1 MQKVHQLQR
10 LLCLSQADENDDLLP
25 VGWRDEYEVTFVRN
39 PVKILSLLQEQAF
52 DGVFVCAN
60 SFRDVVGLGELLR
73 DSQILKNLPDAVALL
88 DREQKI
94 VWWNERLL
102 AWTDKKELRGQPFM
116 DCFPDTPLKSFDDDP
131 IHTAAMIG
139 RQSTTRMKGRNGQV
153 YDLIVS
159 PVLGRNGLTDQL
171 IVVLRDMTKDEL
183 LSQKMNAIH
192 AAGVELANL
201 TPEEIFQWDFKQ
213 RIEVLKANIQH
224 YTQQVMKYD
233 YFEIRLIDNKTN
245 ELKVLLSVGINSE
258 RAQQPLFVSTS
269 GQGVT
274 GYVAATGKGHL
285 CNNTA
290 EDHLYLDG
298 LIGAGSC
305 LVVPLIVHEHVI
317 GTLNVESPAT
327 NAFTESDKQF
337 LEIYSYYIA
346 NSLNTFELLAAEG
359 ANAAQQHIQAIH
371 KAVALPI
378 DEILNEAHWVLEK
391 FSHDPEVESRL
402 RAILQKTREVKR
414 VIHKANETVVA
425 DAAIPDSLQTPIHP
439 TLVGKRMLVVDHDTA
454 TRDEAHQLLEPYGL
468 IVETAHTGCE
478 ALTMMRNMDRENPYD
493 CILSE
498 ERLQDMDACELLK
511 AMQGIFGVSS
521 PPLVLMKRA
530 GFYDPVHVMSRA
542 REAGLRKDARIVK
555 PLRLEQA
562 VAMVERMIDENG
574 PQDMCS

>member
-1 MQKVHQLQR
+1 MQR
-10 LLCLSQADENDDLLP
+10 LLCLSQTEENDDLLP
-25 VGWRDEYEVTFVRN
+25 NGWRDKYDVTFVRN
-39 PVKILSLLQEQAF
+39 PDKLVSLLRERSY
-52 DGVFVCAN
+52 DGVFICEN
-60 SFRDVVGLGELLR
+60 SFRDLVGLGNLIR

-88 DREQKI
+88 DSDKKI
-94 VWWNERLL
+94 VWWNDKLA
-102 AWTDKKELRGQPFM
+102 AWTDEKELLGQLFM
-116 DCFPDTPLKSFDDDP
+116 DCFPDTPLKSVDEDP

-139 RQSTTRMKGRNGQV
+139 RESTTRMKRRNGQV

-159 PVLGRNGLTDQL
+159 PVLGRNGLTDQMI
-171 IVVLRDMTKDEL
+171 IVFRDMTKDEL
-183 LSQKMNAIH
+183 LSQKLNAIH

-213 RIEVLKANIQH
+213 RIDVLKANIQH
-224 YTQQVMKYD
+224 YTQQVMKYE
-233 YFEIRLIDNKTN
+233 YFEIRLIDNKTS
-245 ELKVLLSVGINSE
+245 ELKVLMSVGINSE
-258 RAQQPLFVSTS
+258 RAQQPLYVSTS

-274 GYVAATGKGHL
+274 GYVAATGKSHL

-317 GTLNVESPAT
+317 GTLNVESPVT
-327 NAFTESDKQF
+327 NAFKESDKQF

-378 DEILNEAHWVLEK
+378 DEILNEAHLVLEK
-391 FSHDPEVESRL
+391 FSHDPEVEARL
-402 RAILQKTREVKR
+402 RAILQKTRAVKR
-414 VIHKANETVVA
+414 VILKANETVVA

-439 TLVGKRMLVVDHDTA
+439 ALVGKRMLVVDHDTV
-454 TRDEAHQLLEPYGL
+454 TRDEAHQLLEPFGL
-468 IVETAHTGCE
+468 IVETAHTGYE
-478 ALTMMRNMDRENPYD
+478 ALTMMRNMDRENSYD

-511 AMQGIFGVSS
+511 AMQPIFGVDS
-521 PPLVLMKRA
+521 PPLVLMKKA

>member
-1 MQKVHQLQR
+1 VQKAHQLQR
-10 LLCLSQADENDDLLP
+10 LLCLSQAEENGDLLP
-25 VGWRDEYEVTFVRN
+25 SGWREEFEVTYVRN
-39 PVKILSLLQEQAF
+39 PVRILSLLKEQSF
-52 DGVFVCAN
+52 DGVFVCAD
-60 SFRDVVGLGELLR
+60 SFRDVLGLGELIR

-94 VWWNERLL
+94 VWWNDRLT
-102 AWTDKKELRGQPFM
+102 AWTEKTELSGQRFV
-116 DCFPDTPLKSFDDDP
+116 DCFADTPLASSDEDP
-131 IHTAAMIG
+131 VHTAAMIG
-139 RQSTTRMKGRNGQV
+139 RQSITRMKNSNGNF

-159 PVLGRNGLTDQL
+159 PILGRSGKTDQL
-171 IVVLRDMTKDEL
+171 IVVLRDVTKDEL
-183 LSQKMNAIH
+183 LNQKMNAIH

-213 RIEVLKANIQH
+213 RIDVLKGNILH

-258 RAQQPLFVSTS
+258 RAQQPLYVSTN

-274 GYVAATGKGHL
+274 GFVAATGQSYN
-285 CNNTA
+285 CRNTA

-298 LIGAGSC
+298 LLGAGSC
-305 LVVPLIVHEHVI
+305 LVVPLIIHEHVI
-317 GTLNVESPAT
+317 GTLNVESPAV
-327 NAFTESDKQF
+327 NAFTASDEQF

-378 DEILNEAHWVLEK
+378 DEILNEAHLVLEK
-391 FSHDPEVESRL
+391 FSHDPEVEARL

-414 VIHKANETVVA
+414 VIHKATETVVS
-425 DAAIPDSLQTPIHP
+425 DAAIPDFMQTPIHP
-439 TLVGKRMLVVDHDTA
+439 VLVGKRMLVVDHDTG
-454 TRDEAHQLLEPYGL
+454 TRDDAHQLLEPFGL
-468 IVETAHTGCE
+468 IVETAHTGHE
-478 ALTMMRNMDRENPYD
+478 ALTMMRNMAREQPYD

-498 ERLQDMDACELLK
+498 ERLQDMDACELFEK
-511 AMQGIFGVSS
+511 MQPIFGVPS
-521 PPLVLMKRA
+521 PPLVLMKGA
-530 GFYDPVHVMSRA
+530 CIYDVKHVMSRA

-562 VAMVERMIDENG
+562 VAMVERMIAENG
-574 PQDMCS
+574 SQDLCS